1 LCSCCYTNFSGIIC
15 WHIFKVA
22 TQLNLDEIPQHLFF
36 TRWRKDPSDN
46 ILVKKYKS
54 FYNDIR
60 VNQENE
66 NANNIMEDEDY
77 EYLLNR
83 VWYKVQQLVKTKP
96 KVARNFYILLDKSL
110 NEEISFCTLEKKSKT
125 QKIKNPGTIKQ
136 KGNFFF
142 KYYYVLFNFNLLI
155 N

>member
-1 LCSCCYTNFSGIIC
+1 M
-15 WHIFKVA
+15 
-22 TQLNLDEIPQHLFF
+22 
-36 TRWRKDPSDN
+36 
-46 ILVKKYKS
+46 VKKYKS
-54 FYNDIR
+54 FYNDIG
-60 VNQENE
+60 VNQEKE

-83 VWYKVQQLVKTKP
+83 VWYKVQQLVKTKT
-96 KVARNFYILLDKSL
+96 KVAKNFYILIDKLL
-110 NEEISFCTLEKKSKT
+110 NEEISICTLEKKSKT
-125 QKIKNPGTIKQ
+125 QKIKNPATIKQ